1 MAGEVKITNSFRI
14 RLMTKDDIEDVAH
27 LEHVSSTEPWSKDLF
42 RKELK
47 SPLSVS
53 LVADDGGLICGYLVF
68 WIVADEV
75 HIQNIA
81 VNENLRRRGIADKLL
96 TEMHF
101 IAKTKNAF
109 TATLEVR
116 RSNESAIK
124 LYEKFG
130 FVVKGCRERYY
141 SDTKEDALIMWA
153 DLK

>member
-1 MAGEVKITNSFRI
+1 MAGKLNILNSLRI
-14 RLMTKDDIEDVAH
+14 RLMTKGDIEDVAH
-27 LEHVSSTEPWSKDLF
+27 LEQVSSAEPWSKDLF
-42 RKELK
+42 HKELS
-47 SPLSVS
+47 SPLSVN
-53 LVADDGGLICGYLVF
+53 LVADDGGLICGYLIF

-81 VNENLRRRGIADKLL
+81 VIENLRRRGIAVKLL
-96 TEMHF
+96 TEMNF
-101 IAKTKNAF
+101 IAKTKNAC

-130 FVVKGCRERYY
+130 FVVKGYRERYY